1 MVEQGVTAFG
11 CRTGCSNAD
20 APQDVA
26 KGVGDM
32 LRVEN
37 IDFSYGAR
45 SVLKNVSFTVKR
57 GEICGLL
64 GPNGCGKTTLFK
76 CINGILEP
84 KGGSIILGGRSIKQ
98 MRREEIAKL
107 IAVVPQELHV
117 VFGFTVLQMVIM
129 GGTGRF
135 GFSGIPKESDYV
147 EAYAILEELGIAGL
161 AGRRYNELSGGEKQM
176 VLIARAIFQK
186 ADIML
191 LDEPTS
197 HLDFKRQ
204 YFIMET
210 VKRITAEK
218 GLTTIITLH
227 DPNTAGRYCTHL
239 VMLNSGCV
247 CHCGE
252 REAAFNRENLE
263 STYNMKIK
271 IEYTRNM
278 TECVFPDSDE

>member
-1 MVEQGVTAFG
+1 MSAACE
-11 CRTGCSNAD
+11 
-20 APQDVA
+20 
-26 KGVGDM
+26 M
-32 LRVEN
+32 LCVEN

-45 SVLKNVSFTVKR
+45 SVLENVSFAVKK

-76 CINGILEP
+76 CINGILAP
-84 KGGSIILGGRSIKQ
+84 KGGSIILGGRNIRQ

-107 IAVVPQELHV
+107 IAVVPQELNV

-135 GFSGIPKESDYV
+135 GFSGIPRESDYT
-147 EAYAILEELGIAGL
+147 EAYTVLEELGITSL

-176 VLIARAIFQK
+176 VLIARALFQK
-186 ADIML
+186 AGIML

-239 VMLNSGCV
+239 VMLNSGRI
-247 CHCGE
+247 CHCGD
-252 REAAFNRENLE
+252 RGTIFNRDNLE

-271 IEYTRNM
+271 IEYTQNRI
-278 TECVFPDSDE
+278 ECVFPDSDK

>member
-1 MVEQGVTAFG
+1 MVGQGVTAG
-11 CRTGCSNAD
+11 GE
-20 APQDVA
+20 
-26 KGVGDM
+26 M

-45 SVLKNVSFTVKR
+45 SVLKGVSFAVNR

-84 KGGSIILGGRSIKQ
+84 KSGNIILGGRSIRQ
-98 MRREEIAKL
+98 MRREEIARL
-107 IAVVPQELHV
+107 IAVVPQELNV
-117 VFGFTVLQMVIM
+117 VFGFTVLQIVIM

-135 GFSGIPKESDYV
+135 GFSGIPKESDYA
-147 EAYAILEELGIAGL
+147 EACAVLEELGIASF
-161 AGRRYNELSGGEKQM
+161 ANRRYNELSGGEKQM
-176 VLIARAIFQK
+176 VLIARALFQK
-186 ADIML
+186 AGIML

-218 GLTTIITLH
+218 GLTTIVTLH

-239 VMLNSGCV
+239 VMLNGGSI

-252 REAAFNRENLE
+252 RRETFNRYNLE
-263 STYNMKIK
+263 SIYNMKIK
-271 IEYTRNM
+271 IEYTQNG
-278 TECVFPDSDE
+278 TECVLPDSDK